1 MNGEVFGRS
10 QSRNVQRH
18 YSRIHME
25 KPRFEMINFRIKALN
40 NTLWDLSFS
49 PMSVL
54 TLVKRRPLEYS
65 NVDILFTLKKV
76 Q

>member
-1 MNGEVFGRS
+1 MLSEQEKLAKYNKIAKRNNFCVRRFTVEVLIFSSLR
-10 QSRNVQRH
+10 
-18 YSRIHME
+18 
-25 KPRFEMINFRIKALN
+25 
-40 NTLWDLSFS
+40 LWDLSFS

-65 NVDILFTLKKV
+65 NVDILFTLTKI